1 MAGKKKKTTLK
12 NKIPADLDEANE
24 ASGQAIKAKKSSKES
39 KPKNEKVKEAPKK
52 RRSRGTLLSIRS
64 GMQKIAGS
72 DGEEKPATVFDK
84 ILDVV
89 FYLALLAFLGW
100 FLYKKVTA

>member
-1 MAGKKKKTTLK
+1 MKARGSGCQRPCGGKGVGENLSASEVAEVFPKEKNTWLFFEGKQVAKAG
-12 NKIPADLDEANE
+12 
-24 ASGQAIKAKKSSKES
+24 
-39 KPKNEKVKEAPKK
+39 
-52 RRSRGTLLSIRS
+52 
-64 GMQKIAGS
+64 KIAGS